1 MSVLKIDR
9 RIVHVLLV
17 VCVLLAVWVA
27 DACVAMHTEHKV
39 AQAVKA
45 NSRLDNTPDVFIGG
59 TPYVWA
65 AASKE
70 IPYLEVKALDVEV
83 PKLGM
88 VNASTVLRDI
98 TVTPEQVMNGDIEGA
113 PVSTYSRGISLDGV
127 ALGRLLGITDLSI
140 ANPDDIS
147 PSGGTSAEAELTG
160 TLPGDAHKSTAKVTL
175 RLVGPEFRMQVYD
188 TDDERLQKAFSLNFD
203 TRQLP
208 LPAQAT
214 AVKMQGGTISFEVQ
228 RRNIKVQ
235 LAQLSPLEIEGSEQK
250 AVEEAEKKAADTK
263 HRVGPA
269 PQTSA
274 GE

>member
-1 MSVLKIDR
+1 MYKR
-9 RIVHVLLV
+9 
-17 VCVLLAVWVA
+17 
-27 DACVAMHTEHKV
+27 
-39 AQAVKA
+39 Q
-45 NSRLDNTPDVFIGG
+45 
-59 TPYVWA
+59 
-65 AASKE
+65 
-70 IPYLEVKALDVEV
+70 
-83 PKLGM
+83 

-98 TVTPEQVMNGDIEGA
+98 TVTPEQVVNGDIEGA

-269 PQTSA
+269 PQASA
-274 GE
+274 GG

>member
-1 MSVLKIDR
+1 
-9 RIVHVLLV
+9 
-17 VCVLLAVWVA
+17 
-27 DACVAMHTEHKV
+27 
-39 AQAVKA
+39 
-45 NSRLDNTPDVFIGG
+45 
-59 TPYVWA
+59 
-65 AASKE
+65 
-70 IPYLEVKALDVEV
+70 
-83 PKLGM
+83 
-88 VNASTVLRDI
+88 
-98 TVTPEQVMNGDIEGA
+98 
-113 PVSTYSRGISLDGV
+113 
-127 ALGRLLGITDLSI
+127 
-140 ANPDDIS
+140 
-147 PSGGTSAEAELTG
+147 
-160 TLPGDAHKSTAKVTL
+160 
-175 RLVGPEFRMQVYD
+175 MQVYD
-188 TDDERLQKAFSLNFD
+188 TNDERLQKAFSLNFD

>member
-1 MSVLKIDR
+1 MLI
-9 RIVHVLLV
+9 
-17 VCVLLAVWVA
+17 AAWVA